1 VNTNVE
7 PPAVPDTSSAPAAAD
22 AWRRWAHKSIVLIGC
37 VALLGG
43 LHFAKAALVPV
54 MLAAVFALLLSTVV
68 DWLMRR
74 RIPRWLA
81 SALVVLALVLAVG
94 GSLNAVWEPARD
106 WLDGAPK
113 TLKILEAK
121 LRPVTRFIAKVES
134 VSTQAGHMAVPDLTP
149 IDVKAVPVR
158 EQPRS
163 LVASTQDWAI
173 AILTTLV
180 LTFFLLANGPAM
192 LARLGRRRAPAGG
205 KIPLLELADTVRK
218 ELGRYFG
225 AVTISNLVLGVGTA
239 LTMKAL
245 DMPNPLLWGALAFTL
260 NFVPYAGSAVTFV
273 LLTIVALVSFDG
285 AGKAIA
291 VACAYLALTTF
302 EGQLLQPILVGRR
315 LDLSP
320 LAVFLGLWFGG
331 WLWGIAGV
339 ALAMP
344 LLVAAKAAF
353 NASELWSLEHQ
364 RIVESE
370 AATVRDRARDWA
382 RSSQWRRRGDMDGDR
397 RAT

>member
-1 VNTNVE
+1 
-7 PPAVPDTSSAPAAAD
+7 VPIEGD

-37 VALLGG
+37 VVVIGG

-54 MLAAVFALLLSTVV
+54 VLAAVFALLLSTVV
-68 DWLMRR
+68 DWLVRR
-74 RIPRWLA
+74 HIPRWLA
-81 SALVVLALVLAVG
+81 SALVVLALVLGVG
-94 GSLNAVWEPARD
+94 GSLNAVWEPARG
-106 WLDGAPK
+106 WLDGAPA
-113 TLKILEAK
+113 TLRTLEAK
-121 LRPVTRFIAKVES
+121 LRPLTRFIAKVES
-134 VSTQAGHMAVPDLTP
+134 VSTQAGHMGVSDVTP
-149 IDVKAVPVR
+149 ADTRTVPVR

-163 LVASTQDWAI
+163 LVASTQDWAF

-180 LTFFLLANGPAM
+180 LTFFLLANGPSL
-192 LARLGRRRAPAGG
+192 LARLGRRLAPDGD
-205 KIPLLELADTVRK
+205 KSPLLELADTVRQ

-239 LTMKAL
+239 VTMNAL

-291 VACAYLALTTF
+291 VACAYLALATF

-320 LAVFLGLWFGG
+320 IAVFLGLWFGG

-344 LLVAAKAAF
+344 LLVAAKATI
-353 NASELWSLEHQ
+353 NASDIWLPE
-364 RIVESE
+364 RKGI
-370 AATVRDRARDWA
+370 AASGATLRDRARDWA
-382 RSSQWRRRGDMDGDR
+382 RSSHRRGADGDT

>member
-1 VNTNVE
+1 MGVV
-7 PPAVPDTSSAPAAAD
+7 V
-22 AWRRWAHKSIVLIGC
+22 V
-37 VALLGG
+37 VGG
-43 LHFAKAALVPV
+43 LHFAKAVLVPV
-54 MLAAVFALLLSTVV
+54 MLASVFALLLSTVV
-68 DWLMRR
+68 DWLVRR

-94 GSLNAVWEPARD
+94 GSLNAVWEPARG
-106 WLDGAPK
+106 WLDGAPA
-113 TLKILEAK
+113 TIRTLEAK
-121 LRPVTRFIAKVES
+121 LRPLTRFIAKIES
-134 VSTQAGHMAVPDLTP
+134 VSSQAGHMAVPDVTAT
-149 IDVKAVPVR
+149 DAKAVPVR

-180 LTFFLLANGPAM
+180 LTYFLLANGPSL
-192 LARLGRRRAPAGG
+192 LARLGRRLAPEGD
-205 KIPLLELADTVRK
+205 KSPLLELADSVRK

-225 AVTISNLVLGVGTA
+225 AVTISNLVLGAGTA
-239 LTMKAL
+239 VTMDAL

-260 NFVPYAGSAVTFV
+260 NFIPYAGSAVTLL

-285 AGKAIA
+285 VGKAVA
-291 VACAYLALTTF
+291 VACTYLALTTF

-344 LLVAAKAAF
+344 LLVAAKAVI
-353 NASELWSLEHQ
+353 NASELWSSGH
-364 RIVESE
+364 RPDGDGGESRR
-370 AATVRDRARDWA
+370 ARARDWA
-382 RSSQWRRRGDMDGDR
+382 RSTQWRRRGTDR
-397 RAT
+397 DIPAS